1 MAPLS
6 SLLNIPISTLRIQ
19 YLTGETS
26 VTAVAQT
33 LAARIES
40 VNPEINCFINF
51 DPEIILSAARQLDS
65 LPLEARQQLP
75 LFGIPVSVK
84 DMILTIDQP
93 TTAGSAI
100 LKNFRSPYDATVV
113 KRLRAAGALIT
124 GKTNLDEFAMGA
136 SSETSHFGATKNP
149 WDIEYVPGG
158 SSGGSAASV
167 AGLMSLASLGTD
179 TGGSVRQPASF
190 CNLVGIKPTYGRL
203 SRYGVIAYASS
214 LDQVGVFG
222 RSVTETELIYDLIE
236 GHDPL
241 DSTSIRAEPI
251 IKKIE
256 IGKSGAPLHNLRI
269 GLPREY
275 FVSGVSSEVAK
286 VVTESAEI
294 LKGLGASLVDI
305 TLPHTE
311 LAVPTYYIIAPAE
324 ASSNLSRYDGIKY
337 GHRSSSGKD
346 LNELYCNSRS
356 EGFGLETRRR
366 IIIGSYVLSS
376 GYYDAFYRKALK
388 VRRLIQNDFL
398 AAFSTKCDLIL
409 SPVSPT
415 PPYKIGEKIADPLT
429 MYLGD
434 IFTAP
439 VNLAGL
445 PALAIPGGFTE
456 KRKLPIGIQLIG
468 SPWQE
473 KLLFNVG
480 RHFQETTDWH
490 TVVAPDLPLFSN

>member
-1 MAPLS
+1 MAPPTA
-6 SLLNIPISTLRIQ
+6 LLNTSITTLKAQ

-26 VTAVAQT
+26 VSTVAQT
-33 LAARIES
+33 LAARIDS
-40 VNPEINCFINF
+40 LNPTINCFLNF
-51 DPEIILSAARQLDS
+51 DPEIMLAAARHLDS
-65 LPLEARQQLP
+65 LPREDREKLP
-75 LFGIPVSVK
+75 LLGIPVSIK
-84 DMILTIDQP
+84 DMILTTDQP

-100 LKNFRSPYDATVV
+100 LKNFLSPYDATVV
-113 KRLRAAGALIT
+113 KRLRNAGALIT

-136 SSETSHFGATKNP
+136 SNETSFFGATKNP

-167 AGLMSLASLGTD
+167 AGRMSLASLGTD

-222 RSVTETELIYDLIE
+222 RSVKETELIYDIIG

-241 DSTSIRAEPI
+241 DSTSLRTEPE

-256 IGKSGAPLHNLRI
+256 IGKPGAPLHNLRI
-269 GLPREY
+269 GLPKEY
-275 FVSGVSSEVAK
+275 FVSGVSTEVAK
-286 VVTESAEI
+286 VVAQSAEI

-305 TLPHTE
+305 SLPHTE

-337 GHRSSSGKD
+337 GHRSSTAKD

-366 IIIGSYVLSS
+366 IVIGSYVLSS

-398 AAFSTKCDLIL
+398 VAFSKDCDVIL

-415 PPYKIGEKIADPLT
+415 PPYKIGENISDPLT

-445 PALAIPGGFTE
+445 PALAVPAGFTE
-456 KRKLPIGIQLIG
+456 NMKLPIGVQLIG

-473 KLLFNVG
+473 KLLFTVG
-480 RHFQETTDWH
+480 NLFQDATDWH
-490 TVVAPDLPLFSN
+490 TKTAPDL

>member
-1 MAPLS
+1 MAS
-6 SLLNIPISTLRIQ
+6 SSGLFDTSINTLRTE

-26 VTAVAQT
+26 VTVVAQT
-33 LAARIES
+33 IAAKIES
-40 VNPEINCFINF
+40 LNPIINCFLNF
-51 DPEIILSAARQLDS
+51 DPEIMLATARYLDS
-65 LPLEARQQLP
+65 LPQDVRQKLP
-75 LFGIPVSVK
+75 LFGIPVSIK
-84 DMILTIDQP
+84 DMILTTDQP

-100 LKNFRSPYDATVV
+100 LKNFLSPYDATVV

-136 SSETSHFGATKNP
+136 SSETSYFGATKNP

-167 AGLMSLASLGTD
+167 AGQMSFASLGTD

-222 RSVTETELIYDLIE
+222 RSVAETELIYDLIG

-241 DSTSIRAEPI
+241 DSTSLRAEPE
-251 IKKIE
+251 IKRIA
-256 IGKSGAPLHNLRI
+256 IGKPGSPLHNLRI
-269 GLPREY
+269 GLPKEY
-275 FVSGVSSEVAK
+275 FISGVSSEVAK
-286 VVTESAEI
+286 VVAQSAEI
-294 LKGLGASLVDI
+294 LKSMGAILVDI
-305 TLPHTE
+305 SLPHTE

-337 GHRSSSGKD
+337 GHRSSTAND

-366 IIIGSYVLSS
+366 IVIGSYVLSS

-398 AAFSTKCDLIL
+398 AAFSKECDVIL

-415 PPYKIGEKIADPLT
+415 PPYKIGENISDPLT

-445 PALAIPGGFTE
+445 PALAIPAGFTE
-456 KRKLPIGIQLIG
+456 NMKLPIGIQLIG

-473 KLLFNVG
+473 KLLFTIG
-480 RHFQETTDWH
+480 HFFQEVTDWH
-490 TVVAPDLPLFSN
+490 TKLAPEP

>member
-1 MAPLS
+1 MTPS
-6 SLLNIPISTLRIQ
+6 SALLNIPISTLRSQ
-19 YLTGETS
+19 YLTGEIS
-26 VTAVAQT
+26 VTTVAQT
-33 LAARIES
+33 LAKHIES
-40 VNPEINCFINF
+40 VNPKINCFINF
-51 DPEIILSAARQLDS
+51 DPEIMLSAARNLDS
-65 LPLEARQQLP
+65 LPPETRERLP
-75 LFGIPVSVK
+75 LFGIPVSIK
-84 DMILTIDQP
+84 DMILTVDQP

-136 SSETSHFGATKNP
+136 SSETSFFGATKNP

-167 AGLMSLASLGTD
+167 AGRMSLASLGTD

-222 RSVTETELIYDLIE
+222 RSVKETELIYDLIS

-241 DSTSIRAEPI
+241 DSTSLRTEPMLE
-251 IKKIE
+251 KTD
-256 IGKSGAPLHNLRI
+256 IGKPGAPLHNLRI

-286 VVTESAEI
+286 VVAQSAEI
-294 LKGLGASLVDI
+294 LKSLGASLIDI
-305 TLPHTE
+305 SLPHTE

-337 GHRSSSGKD
+337 GHRSSSAKD

-366 IIIGSYVLSS
+366 IVIGSYVLSS

-398 AAFSTKCDLIL
+398 AAFSTDCDVIL

-456 KRKLPIGIQLIG
+456 DMKLPIGVQLIG

-473 KLLFNVG
+473 KLLFTIGN
-480 RHFQETTDWH
+480 HFQETTEWH
-490 TVVAPDLPLFSN
+490 MKAAPDL

>member
-1 MAPLS
+1 MSKLR
-6 SLLNIPISTLRIQ
+6 SL
-19 YLTGETS
+19 YLTGETT

-33 LAARIES
+33 VAAKIKLL
-40 VNPEINCFINF
+40 NPVINCFLNF
-51 DPEIILSAARQLDS
+51 DPDIMLSAARHLDS
-65 LPLEARQQLP
+65 LPQESRERLP
-75 LFGIPVSVK
+75 LFGIPVSIK
-84 DMILTIDQP
+84 DMILTTDQP

-100 LKNFRSPYDATVV
+100 LKNFLSPYDATVV

-136 SSETSHFGATKNP
+136 SSETSHFGATRNP

-167 AGLMSLASLGTD
+167 ASQMSFASLGTD

-190 CNLVGIKPTYGRL
+190 CNLAGIKPTYGRL

-222 RSVTETELIYDLIE
+222 RSVTETELIYDLIG

-241 DSTSIRAEPI
+241 DSTSLRTEPDIR
-251 IKKIE
+251 KIA
-256 IGKSGAPLHNLRI
+256 IGKPGEPLHNLRV
-269 GLPREY
+269 GLPKEY
-275 FVSGVSSEVAK
+275 FVSGVSSEIAK
-286 VVTESAEI
+286 VVAESAEI
-294 LKGLGASLVDI
+294 LKSMGATLVDVS
-305 TLPHTE
+305 LPHTE
-311 LAVPTYYIIAPAE
+311 LAVPAYYIIAPAE
-324 ASSNLSRYDGIKY
+324 ASSNLSRYDGIRY
-337 GHRSSSGKD
+337 GHRSLTAKD

-356 EGFGLETRRR
+356 EGFGPETRRR
-366 IIIGSYVLSS
+366 IVIGSYVLSS

-388 VRRLIQNDFL
+388 VRSLIQNDFL
-398 AAFSTKCDLIL
+398 KAFSSECDVIL
-409 SPVSPT
+409 SPVSPS
-415 PPYKIGEKIADPLT
+415 PPYKIGENISDPLT

-456 KRKLPIGIQLIG
+456 NEKLPIGIQLIG

-473 KLLFNVG
+473 KLLFSIG
-480 RHFQETTDWH
+480 SFFQEATDWH
-490 TVVAPDLPLFSN
+490 TRVAPINLSPDYSLNEPPG

>member
-1 MAPLS
+1 MAPS
-6 SLLNIPISTLRIQ
+6 TPPLNTPITTLRAQ
-19 YLTGETS
+19 YLSGDTS
-26 VTAVAQT
+26 VTTVAHS
-33 LAARIES
+33 LAARIAS
-40 VNPEINCFINF
+40 LNPTINCFLNF
-51 DPEIILSAARQLDS
+51 DPEIMLDSAKQLDS
-65 LPLEARQQLP
+65 LPQDAKEKLP
-75 LFGIPVSVK
+75 LFGIPISIK
-84 DMILTIDQP
+84 DMILTTDQP

-113 KRLRAAGALIT
+113 KRLRSAGALIT

-136 SSETSHFGATKNP
+136 SNETSFFGPTKNP

-167 AGLMSLASLGTD
+167 AGGMSIASLGTD

-222 RSVTETELIYDLIE
+222 RSVKETELIYDLIS

-241 DSTSIRAEPI
+241 DSTSLRAEPEL
-251 IKKIE
+251 KTIE
-256 IGKSGAPLHNLRI
+256 FGKPGAPLHNLRI
-269 GLPREY
+269 GLPKEY
-275 FVSGVSSEVAK
+275 FVAGVSPEVAK
-286 VVTESAEI
+286 VVAQSTEI
-294 LKGLGASLVDI
+294 LKSLGASLVDI
-305 TLPHTE
+305 SLPHTE

-337 GHRSSSGKD
+337 GHRSSTAKD
-346 LNELYCNSRS
+346 LNELYCNTRS

-366 IIIGSYVLSS
+366 IVIGSYVLSS

-398 AAFSTKCDLIL
+398 SAFSTECDVIL

-445 PALAIPGGFTE
+445 PALAVPGGFNDNM
-456 KRKLPIGIQLIG
+456 RLPIGIQLIG

-473 KLLFNVG
+473 KLLFAVG
-480 RHFQETTDWH
+480 NLFQEATDWH
-490 TVVAPDLPLFSN
+490 TKMAPDL